1 MHEKIFCQYSCR
13 VLCVTAVG
21 ANAHH
26 QQDFTKNDMQNLQDF
41 LLARETADLSGKDYD
56 LNDDG
61 RWDVFDLCLMKRE
74 YLSNY
79 DTVTA
84 GTELYRGFVLDNVLH
99 MEKCPELFTAYL
111 HCSSQWDGNFENLVK
126 SRTPVY
132 IAVGENDEYYGS
144 EPSKNAYDE
153 LHDLYLAEGLTED
166 EIFICMIDFF
176 RGIESENM
184 DGKRLTKT

>member
-1 MHEKIFCQYSCR
+1 M
-13 VLCVTAVG
+13 
-21 ANAHH
+21 
-26 QQDFTKNDMQNLQDF
+26 
-41 LLARETADLSGKDYD
+41 
-56 LNDDG
+56 
-61 RWDVFDLCLMKRE
+61 
-74 YLSNY
+74 
-79 DTVTA
+79 
-84 GTELYRGFVLDNVLH
+84 
-99 MEKCPELFTAYL
+99 
-111 HCSSQWDGNFENLVK
+111 K